1 MSLDYLSEYR
11 AKLTT
16 SEEAVKVV
24 KSGDWI
30 DYGCN
35 QGFPV
40 LLDEALSKR
49 KDELRD
55 VNIRGLL
62 LDRPIQAV
70 MCDPEQEHFRYNCW
84 HMIGSERKL
93 CDKGLCH
100 FIPMLFRYL
109 PLYYRR
115 YLTVNVA
122 MMAVTPMDRHGNFN
136 FSFNNSNARAVFDV
150 ADVIILEV
158 DENLPRVPG
167 LQNTIN
173 INEVDMVVEGP
184 HEPLK
189 EIFTAPATE
198 VDLKIAN
205 LLIPRIKNGS
215 CIQLGVGSLPDT
227 IGTLIADSDLK
238 DLGIHSEL
246 VVNAHYEMAKASKI
260 TNKYREGLFKGK
272 SVFGLG
278 YGNMDLYN
286 WLADNETVLNAP
298 MDFVNDPK
306 VIAEIDNFV
315 SINSCI
321 SVDMYGQVSSE
332 SAGTRHI
339 SGTGGQLDFLNGA
352 FDNPTGASYIC
363 FTSTF
368 TDKKGNVHSRIV
380 PTFTGGDIVTD
391 PRSQTQYL
399 VTEYGIE
406 NLAGSSV
413 WERAEKL
420 VNLAHP
426 DFREE
431 LIQSAEEMKIW
442 RRSNKLK

>member
-1 MSLDYLSEYR
+1 MSNRYVDEYR

-16 SEEAVKVV
+16 PEEAVKAV
-24 KSGDWI
+24 KSGDWV

-49 KDELRD
+49 KDELHD

-70 MCDPEQEHFRYNCW
+70 LCDPEQEHFRYNCW

-93 CDKGLCH
+93 SDKGLCH

-109 PLYYRR
+109 PTYYRR

-122 MMAVTPMDRHGNFN
+122 MLAVTPMDRHGNFN

-150 ADVIILEV
+150 ADIIILEV

-167 LQNTIN
+167 FQNTIN
-173 INEVDMVVEGP
+173 ISEVDMVVEGP

-189 EIFTAPATE
+189 EVFTQPPSE
-198 VDLKIAN
+198 VDLQIAN
-205 LLIPRIKNGS
+205 LLIPRIENGS
-215 CIQLGVGSLPDT
+215 CIQLGVGALPDT
-227 IGTLIADSDLK
+227 VGTLIAESDLK

-246 VVNAHYEMAKASKI
+246 VVNAHLEMAKAGKI
-260 TNKYREGLFKGK
+260 TNSNKKGLFRGK

-278 YGNMDLYN
+278 YGTRELYD
-286 WLADNETVLNAP
+286 WLADNETVVNAP

-306 VIAEIDNFV
+306 VIADIDNFV
-315 SINSCI
+315 SINSAI
-321 SVDMYGQVSSE
+321 AVDLYGQVSSE
-332 SAGTRHI
+332 SAGARHI

-352 FDNPTGASYIC
+352 FDSPTGASYIC
-363 FTSTF
+363 FTSTYK
-368 TDKKGNVHSRIV
+368 DRQGNVHSRFV
-380 PTFTGGDIVTD
+380 PTFNGDIVTD

-406 NLAGSSV
+406 NLAGASV
-413 WERAEKL
+413 WERAEKI
-420 VNLAHP
+420 VNLCHP

-431 LIQSAEEMKIW
+431 LIRSAEELKIW
-442 RRSNKLK
+442 RRTNKLR